1 MADRFHL
8 THEFLAY
15 MLGVR
20 RVGVT
25 HAASSLQEQG
35 LIDYSRGAITILD
48 NAGLEKAS
56 CACYREANM
65 MYAQTL
71 GAPRAASRR

>member
-1 MADRFHL
+1 
-8 THEFLAY
+8 

-25 HAASSLQEQG
+25 HAASSLQERG

-56 CACYREANM
+56 CPCYREGKT
-65 MYAQTL
+65 MYAQIL
-71 GAPRAASRR
+71 DSPRRARRR